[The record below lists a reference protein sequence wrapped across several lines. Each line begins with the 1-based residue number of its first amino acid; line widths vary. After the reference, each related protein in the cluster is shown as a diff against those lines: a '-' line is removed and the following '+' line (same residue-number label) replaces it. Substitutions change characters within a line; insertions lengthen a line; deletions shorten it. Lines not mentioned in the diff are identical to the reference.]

1 MADEFDLPFV
11 FNYVNQDK
19 EEEDLLFF
27 YKKIFNK
34 LENIIVSTKKL
45 KLFFQK
51 DLIAMEQE

>member
-1 MADEFDLPFV
+1 MEYEFDL
-11 FNYVNQDK
+11 NYVNQDK